1 MNQYIVESLLGL
13 IAGTFYGITGILP
26 AGLLLIFFDFLNI
39 GNYKSNLG
47 AISLLNLFPISLG
60 AFFNFY
66 KTNNINFAMGF
77 ILFFSILIGGF
88 IGSKLVV
95 DKEFQLSKKTIDYI
109 SSGLGFIIGI
119 LFLISA
125 QRH

>member
-1 MNQYIVESLLGL
+1 MNQYIVETLLGL

-26 AGLLLIFFDFLNI
+26 AGLLLIFFDLLNI

>member
-1 MNQYIVESLLGL
+1 
-13 IAGTFYGITGILP
+13 
-26 AGLLLIFFDFLNI
+26 
-39 GNYKSNLG
+39 
-47 AISLLNLFPISLG
+47 
-60 AFFNFY
+60 
-66 KTNNINFAMGF
+66 MGF

-95 DKEFQLSKKTIDYI
+95 DKEIQLSKKTIDYI